1 MYEGLKIVFQ
11 EYGDFFGKFCAP
23 FFIHLLDKLHKNVGQ
38 NIPWI
43 FLIPWQGISSFSSF
57 LTRNFK
63 PRKMRCVLINL
74 ANKFCKTQHSVCH
87 ISIIYQG
94 EPKWLDQC
102 DSISEELHI
111 LMLQIIME
119 ILQFIRQHVIGILKL
134 SKSWLLWQ
142 TVGFH

>member
-1 MYEGLKIVFQ
+1 MYEGSKIVFQ

-63 PRKMRCVLINL
+63 PRKMQCVCGTEGPIAIYCLVSCEPSLFFTILKKSWNIGIIKKL
-74 ANKFCKTQHSVCH
+74 KCWRIIVGRPPTNIHWLNK
-87 ISIIYQG
+87 Y
-94 EPKWLDQC
+94 E
-102 DSISEELHI
+102 
-111 LMLQIIME
+111 MLQKI
-119 ILQFIRQHVIGILKL
+119 
-134 SKSWLLWQ
+134 
-142 TVGFH
+142 T

>member
-63 PRKMRCVLINL
+63 PRKMRCIVFTHFNQPQFPELLELYYRNIAKTTLLIILFVLFLNYWRNVGFSKSAL
-74 ANKFCKTQHSVCH
+74 REDALLEDLD
-87 ISIIYQG
+87 SIIKMFFQVQSSS
-94 EPKWLDQC
+94 PT
-102 DSISEELHI
+102 S
-111 LMLQIIME
+111 
-119 ILQFIRQHVIGILKL
+119 
-134 SKSWLLWQ
+134 
-142 TVGFH
+142 